1 MISAQ
6 LEAVDGRRRP
16 GGEAHEPRPEE
27 TPDLVVDRAVRP
39 LALGADRPY
48 VPAQPRRRALD
59 GQAVER
65 HDLKRVAAD
74 PDGAIADAP
83 QIVEGAGLRRAV
95 GDLTDHAVAAE
106 RFGLHSSV
114 HARRAHVVGC
124 ARESG
129 AAKRGRYVALRL
141 AGEYASLCGAS
152 MSITL
157 LGEQRLVS
165 FFATASSGRGG
176 GYNSTHTL
184 LIQAHTLA
192 TATGTGSGHLDSNSK
207 LGLHLSGQ
215 AEY

>member
-1 MISAQ
+1 MPGAWLISAQ

-74 PDGAIADAP
+74 TDGAVADAP

-106 RFGLHSSV
+106 RFGLHSSCV
-114 HARRAHVVGC
+114 PRARARGMLHCVGGMLPC
-124 ARESG
+124 LSQ
-129 AAKRGRYVALRL
+129 
-141 AGEYASLCGAS
+141 ASL
-152 MSITL
+152 
-157 LGEQRLVS
+157 QV
-165 FFATASSGRGG
+165 FAV
-176 GYNSTHTL
+176 
-184 LIQAHTLA
+184 LA
-192 TATGTGSGHLDSNSK
+192 C
-207 LGLHLSGQ
+207 LSH
-215 AEY
+215 

>member
-39 LALGADRPY
+39 LALGADGPY

-141 AGEYASLCGAS
+141 AESIEPGAS

-157 LGEQRLVS
+157 LIAKGGAGNS
-165 FFATASSGRGG
+165 HWGRP
-176 GYNSTHTL
+176 
-184 LIQAHTLA
+184 QA
-192 TATGTGSGHLDSNSK
+192 TATGTGSENSNSI

>member
-1 MISAQ
+1 MPGAWLICAQ

-39 LALGADRPY
+39 LALGADGPY

-74 PDGAIADAP
+74 TDGAVADAP

-106 RFGLHSSV
+106 RFGLHSTRTRG
-114 HARRAHVVGC
+114 ARTWWAV
-124 ARESG
+124 RER
-129 AAKRGRYVALRL
+129 AAKRGRYVALLIAESMQVLR
-141 AGEYASLCGAS
+141 GAS

-157 LGEQRLVS
+157 LGASLV
-165 FFATASSGRGG
+165 FR
-176 GYNSTHTL
+176 NR
-184 LIQAHTLA
+184 
-192 TATGTGSGHLDSNSK
+192 
-207 LGLHLSGQ
+207 
-215 AEY
+215 